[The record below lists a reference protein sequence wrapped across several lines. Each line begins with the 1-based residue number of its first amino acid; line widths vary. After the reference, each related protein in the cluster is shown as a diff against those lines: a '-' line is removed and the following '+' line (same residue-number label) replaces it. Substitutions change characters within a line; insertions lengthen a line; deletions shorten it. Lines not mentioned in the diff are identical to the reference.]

1 MEDTPII
8 HNFSHEA
15 FGSRFWVRIA
25 AEDGVYARN
34 AAEALFQLLDDL
46 DFQTDVRHDS
56 GPVTAINQM
65 PEGAMVA
72 VSEHVQALWNF
83 SKDVSAETGKAFDA
97 AAGALFAYWKKRGD
111 LGFNPDDAAW
121 TQVMNAYREG
131 AFRLE
136 GCELHC
142 DKFGCAVDFGAIVRG
157 YALDRMADML
167 ESSWGIHRALLMASG
182 SVTLAL
188 DPPGESAGWRI
199 GVGASSEIKLCRFAM
214 ASKTAEAARGNLV
227 DPRTG
232 QTVMLAGPVRAIAT
246 SALEAE
252 GLAMAA
258 AILNASEAEEFVN
271 RGCSRGLWLP
281 DGTKLGSVTYFEVT
295 ERPAPEA
302 KPASSEESAT

>member
-46 DFQTDVRHDS
+46 DFQTDLRHDS
-56 GPVTAINQM
+56 GPVASINLM
-65 PEGAMVA
+65 PEGAMIA
-72 VSEHVQALWNF
+72 ASEHVQALWNF
-83 SKDVSAETGKAFDA
+83 SKDVSADTGKAFDA
-97 AAGALFAYWKKRGD
+97 SAGALFQYWKKRGD
-111 LGFNPDDAAW
+111 LPFNPDDAAW
-121 TQVMNAYREG
+121 TQVVSAYREG
-131 AFRLE
+131 EFRLD

-142 DKFGCAVDFGAIVRG
+142 VKFGSSVDFGAIVRG

-188 DPPGESAGWRI
+188 DPPGETVGWRI
-199 GVGASSEIKLCRFAM
+199 GVGERSEIKLCRFAM
-214 ASKTAEAARGNLV
+214 ASKSADPARNNLV

-232 QTVMLAGPVRAIAT
+232 QLVSLTGPVRAIAT

-258 AILNASEAEEFVN
+258 SVLSLSEAEEFVN

-281 DGTKLGSVTYFEVT
+281 DDTKLGSVTYFEVT
-295 ERPAPEA
+295 DRPSPEA
-302 KPASSEESAT
+302 ST

>member
-56 GPVTAINQM
+56 GPVTSINQM
-65 PEGAMVA
+65 PEGAMIA
-72 VSEHVQALWNF
+72 ASEHVQALWNF
-83 SKDVSAETGKAFDA
+83 SKDIALDTNKAFDA
-97 AAGALFAYWKKRGD
+97 TAGALFNYWQKRGD
-111 LGFNPDDAAW
+111 LPFNPDDHSW
-121 TQVMNAYREG
+121 TQVMSAYREG
-131 AFRLE
+131 EFRLE

-142 DKFGCAVDFGAIVRG
+142 VKFGGAVDFGAVVRG

-199 GVGASSEIKLCRFAM
+199 GVGARSEIKLCRFAM
-214 ASKTAEAARGNLV
+214 ASKTADPARGNLV

-232 QTVMLAGPVRAIAT
+232 QPVSLPGPVRAIAT

-258 AILNASEAEEFVN
+258 AVLNAAEAEEFVN

-302 KPASSEESAT
+302 RPVSAEESAT

>member
-1 MEDTPII
+1 MEDSTPII

-34 AAEALFQLLDDL
+34 AAEGLFQFLDDL
-46 DFQTDVRHDS
+46 DFQTDLRHDS
-56 GPVTAINQM
+56 GPVSSINLM
-65 PEGAMVA
+65 PEGAMIA
-72 VSEHVQALWNF
+72 ASEHVQALWNF
-83 SKDVSAETGKAFDA
+83 SKDFSADTGRAFDVT
-97 AAGALFAYWKKRGD
+97 AGALFRYWRERGD
-111 LGFNPDDAAW
+111 VTFNQDDATW
-121 TQVMNAYREG
+121 QQIWNAYREG
-131 AFRLE
+131 EFKLE
-136 GCELHC
+136 GCELTC
-142 DKFGCAVDFGAIVRG
+142 AKFGAAVDFGAIVRG

-199 GVGASSEIKLCRFAM
+199 GVGPRSELKLCRFAM
-214 ASKTAEAARGNLV
+214 ASKTADPERCNLV

-232 QTVMLAGPVRAIAT
+232 QAVTLAGPVRAIAT

-252 GLAMAA
+252 GLAMAGA
-258 AILNASEAEEFVN
+258 VLSASEAEEFVN

-295 ERPAPEA
+295 ERPEPTPAP
-302 KPASSEESAT
+302 

>member
-25 AEDGVYARN
+25 SEDGVYARN
-34 AAEALFQLLDDL
+34 AAEALFQHLDDL
-46 DFQTDVRHDS
+46 DFQTDRRHDS

-72 VSEHVQALWNF
+72 VSEHIQALWNF
-83 SKDVSAETGKAFDA
+83 SKDVGSDTGKAFDA
-97 AAGALFAYWKKRGD
+97 TAGALFDYWKNRGD
-111 LGFNPDDAAW
+111 LPFNPDDAAW
-121 TQVMNAYREG
+121 TQVMSAYREG
-131 AFRLE
+131 EFRLE

-142 DKFGCAVDFGAIVRG
+142 AKFGAAVDFGAIVRG

-188 DPPGESAGWRI
+188 DPPGEGAGWRI
-199 GVGASSEIKLCRFAM
+199 GVGAQSEIKLCRFAM
-214 ASKTAEAARGNLV
+214 ASKTASAAHGNLV

-232 QTVMLAGPVRAIAT
+232 QVVSLPGPVRAIAT
-246 SALEAE
+246 SAVEAE

-258 AILNASEAEEFVN
+258 AVLNASEAEEFVN

-281 DGTKLGSVTYFEVT
+281 DGTKLGSVSYFEVT
-295 ERPAPEA
+295 DRTAPEA
-302 KPASSEESAT
+302 KPVSSEESAT

>member
-25 AEDGVYARN
+25 SEDGVYARN
-34 AAEALFQLLDDL
+34 AAEALFQHLDDL
-46 DFQTDVRHDS
+46 DFQTDRRHDS

-72 VSEHVQALWNF
+72 VSEHIQALWNF
-83 SKDVSAETGKAFDA
+83 SKDVSSDTSKAFDA
-97 AAGALFAYWKKRGD
+97 TAGALFDYWKNRGD
-111 LGFNPDDAAW
+111 LPFNPDDAAW
-121 TQVMNAYREG
+121 TQVMSAYREG
-131 AFRLE
+131 EFRLE

-142 DKFGCAVDFGAIVRG
+142 AKFGAAVDFGAIVRG

-188 DPPGESAGWRI
+188 DPPGEGAGWRI
-199 GVGASSEIKLCRFAM
+199 GVGAQSEIKLCRFAM
-214 ASKTAEAARGNLV
+214 ASKTASAAHGNLV

-232 QTVMLAGPVRAIAT
+232 QVVSLPGPVRAIAT
-246 SALEAE
+246 SAVEAE

-258 AILNASEAEEFVN
+258 AVLNASEAEEFVN

-281 DGTKLGSVTYFEVT
+281 DGTKLGSVSYFEVT
-295 ERPAPEA
+295 ERPVPEA
-302 KPASSEESAT
+302 KPVSSEESAT

>member
-46 DFQTDVRHDS
+46 DFQTDLRHDS
-56 GPVTAINQM
+56 GPVASINLM
-65 PEGAMVA
+65 PEGAMIA
-72 VSEHVQALWNF
+72 ASEHVQALWNF
-83 SKDVSAETGKAFDA
+83 SKEVSADTGRAFDA
-97 AAGALFAYWKKRGD
+97 GAGALFQYWKKRGD
-111 LGFNPDDAAW
+111 LPFNPDDAAW
-121 TQVMNAYREG
+121 TQVVSAYREG
-131 AFRLE
+131 EFRLE

-142 DKFGCAVDFGAIVRG
+142 AKFGSSVDFGAIVRG

-188 DPPGESAGWRI
+188 DPPGESVGWRI
-199 GVGASSEIKLCRFAM
+199 GVGERSEIKLCRFAM
-214 ASKTAEAARGNLV
+214 ASKTADPARNNLV

-232 QTVMLAGPVRAIAT
+232 QLVSLAGPVRAIAT

-258 AILNASEAEEFVN
+258 AVLSLSEAEEFVN

-281 DGTKLGSVTYFEVT
+281 DDTKLGSVTYFEVT
-295 ERPAPEA
+295 DRSAPEA
-302 KPASSEESAT
+302 AT

>member
-46 DFQTDVRHDS
+46 DFQTDLRHDS
-56 GPVTAINQM
+56 GPVASINLM
-65 PEGAMVA
+65 PEGAMIA
-72 VSEHVQALWNF
+72 ASEHVQALWNF
-83 SKDVSAETGKAFDA
+83 SKDVSADTGRAFDVG
-97 AAGALFAYWKKRGD
+97 AGALFQYWKKRGD
-111 LGFNPDDAAW
+111 LPFNPDDAAW
-121 TQVMNAYREG
+121 TQVVSAYREG
-131 AFRLE
+131 EFRLE

-142 DKFGCAVDFGAIVRG
+142 AKFGSSVDFGAIVRG

-188 DPPGESAGWRI
+188 DPPGESVGWRI
-199 GVGASSEIKLCRFAM
+199 GVGERSEIKLCRFAM
-214 ASKTAEAARGNLV
+214 ASKTADPARNNLV

-232 QTVMLAGPVRAIAT
+232 QLVSLAGPVRAIAT

-258 AILNASEAEEFVN
+258 AVLSVSEAEEFVN

-281 DGTKLGSVTYFEVT
+281 DDTKLGSVTYFEVT
-295 ERPAPEA
+295 DRPAPEA
-302 KPASSEESAT
+302 AT

>member
-1 MEDTPII
+1 
-8 HNFSHEA
+8 
-15 FGSRFWVRIA
+15 
-25 AEDGVYARN
+25 
-34 AAEALFQLLDDL
+34 
-46 DFQTDVRHDS
+46 
-56 GPVTAINQM
+56 
-65 PEGAMVA
+65 
-72 VSEHVQALWNF
+72 
-83 SKDVSAETGKAFDA
+83 
-97 AAGALFAYWKKRGD
+97 
-111 LGFNPDDAAW
+111 
-121 TQVMNAYREG
+121 MNAYREG

-199 GVGASSEIKLCRFAM
+199 GVGAQSEIKLCRFAM
-214 ASKTAEAARGNLV
+214 ASKTADSARNNLV

-232 QTVMLAGPVRAIAT
+232 QPVSLPGPVRAIAT

-258 AILNASEAEEFVN
+258 CVLNASEAEESVN

-295 ERPAPEA
+295 ERPEPEA
-302 KPASSEESAT
+302 KPTSSEEAAT

>member
-1 MEDTPII
+1 MEDTAPII

-34 AAEALFQLLDDL
+34 AAEGLFQFLDDL
-46 DFQTDVRHDS
+46 DFQTDLRHDS
-56 GPVTAINQM
+56 GPVSSINLM

-72 VSEHVQALWNF
+72 ASEHVQALWNF
-83 SKDVSAETGKAFDA
+83 SKDVSADTGRAFDPT
-97 AAGALFAYWKKRGD
+97 AGALFRYWRERGD
-111 LGFNPDDAAW
+111 ATFNQDDATW
-121 TQVMNAYREG
+121 QQVWNAYREG
-131 AFRLE
+131 EFKLE
-136 GCELHC
+136 GCELTC
-142 DKFGCAVDFGAIVRG
+142 AKFGAAVDFGAIVRG

-199 GVGASSEIKLCRFAM
+199 GVGPRSELKLCRFAM
-214 ASKTAEAARGNLV
+214 ASKTADPERCNLV

-232 QTVMLAGPVRAIAT
+232 QAVTLAGPVRAIAT

-252 GLAMAA
+252 GIAMAGA
-258 AILNASEAEEFVN
+258 VLSASEAEEFVN

-295 ERPAPEA
+295 ERPEPTPAP
-302 KPASSEESAT
+302 

>member
-1 MEDTPII
+1 MEETPVI

-46 DFQTDVRHDS
+46 DFQTDLRHDS
-56 GPVTAINQM
+56 GPVASINLM
-65 PEGAMVA
+65 PEGAMIA
-72 VSEHVQALWNF
+72 ASEHVQALWNF
-83 SKDVSAETGKAFDA
+83 SKEVSADTGRAFDA
-97 AAGALFAYWKKRGD
+97 GAGALFQYWKKRGD
-111 LGFNPDDAAW
+111 LPFNPDDAAW
-121 TQVMNAYREG
+121 TQVVSAYREG
-131 AFRLE
+131 EFRLE

-142 DKFGCAVDFGAIVRG
+142 AKFGSSVDFGAIVRG

-188 DPPGESAGWRI
+188 DPPGESVGWRI
-199 GVGASSEIKLCRFAM
+199 GVGERSEIKLCRFAM
-214 ASKTAEAARGNLV
+214 ASKTADPARNNLV

-232 QTVMLAGPVRAIAT
+232 QLVSLAGPVRAIAT

-258 AILNASEAEEFVN
+258 AVLSVSEAEEFVN

-281 DGTKLGSVTYFEVT
+281 DDTKLGSVTYFEVT
-295 ERPAPEA
+295 DRPAPEA
-302 KPASSEESAT
+302 AT

>member
-34 AAEALFQLLDDL
+34 AAEGLFQFLDDL
-46 DFQTDVRHDS
+46 DFQTDLRHDS
-56 GPVTAINQM
+56 GPVTSINQM
-65 PEGAMVA
+65 PEGAMIA
-72 VSEHVQALWNF
+72 ASEHIQALWNF
-83 SKDVSAETGKAFDA
+83 SKDVSADTGRAFDA
-97 AAGALFAYWKKRGD
+97 TAGALFRYWRERGD
-111 LGFNPDDAAW
+111 VTFNQDDATW
-121 TQVMNAYREG
+121 QQIWNAYREG
-131 AFRLE
+131 EFKLE
-136 GCELHC
+136 GCELTC
-142 DKFGCAVDFGAIVRG
+142 AKFGASVDFGAIVRG

-199 GVGASSEIKLCRFAM
+199 GVGGRSELKLCRFAM
-214 ASKTAEAARGNLV
+214 ASKTADPERCNLV

-232 QTVMLAGPVRAIAT
+232 QAVTLAGPVRAIAT

-252 GLAMAA
+252 GLAMAGA
-258 AILNASEAEEFVN
+258 VLSASEAEEFVN

-295 ERPAPEA
+295 ERPEQTPAP
-302 KPASSEESAT
+302 

>member
-34 AAEALFQLLDDL
+34 AAEALFQHLDDL
-46 DFQTDVRHDS
+46 DFQTDRRHDS

-72 VSEHVQALWNF
+72 VSEHIQTLWNF

-97 AAGALFAYWKKRGD
+97 TAGALFDYWKNRGD
-111 LGFNPDDAAW
+111 LPFNPDDAAW
-121 TQVMNAYREG
+121 TQVMSAYREG
-131 AFRLE
+131 EFRLE

-142 DKFGCAVDFGAIVRG
+142 AKFGAAVDFGAIVRG

-199 GVGASSEIKLCRFAM
+199 GVGAQSEIKLCRFAM
-214 ASKTAEAARGNLV
+214 ASKTASPAHGNLV
-227 DPRTG
+227 DPRSG
-232 QTVMLAGPVRAIAT
+232 QVVSLPGPVRAIAT
-246 SALEAE
+246 SAVEAE

-258 AILNASEAEEFVN
+258 AVLNASEAEEFVN

-295 ERPAPEA
+295 DRAVPEA
-302 KPASSEESAT
+302 KPASSEEAAT

>member
-34 AAEALFQLLDDL
+34 AAEGLFQLLDDL
-46 DFQTDVRHDS
+46 DFQTDLRHDS
-56 GPVTAINQM
+56 GPVTSINQM
-65 PEGAMVA
+65 PEGAMIA
-72 VSEHVQALWNF
+72 ASEHIQALWNF
-83 SKDVSAETGKAFDA
+83 SKDVSADTGRAFDA
-97 AAGALFAYWKKRGD
+97 TAGALFRYWRERGD
-111 LGFNPDDAAW
+111 VTFNQDDATW
-121 TQVMNAYREG
+121 QQIWNAYREG
-131 AFRLE
+131 EFKLE
-136 GCELHC
+136 GCELTC
-142 DKFGCAVDFGAIVRG
+142 AKFGASVDFGAIVRG

-199 GVGASSEIKLCRFAM
+199 GVGGRSELKLCRFAM
-214 ASKTAEAARGNLV
+214 ASKTADPERCNLV

-232 QTVMLAGPVRAIAT
+232 QAVTLAGPVRAIAT

-252 GLAMAA
+252 GLAMAGA
-258 AILNASEAEEFVN
+258 VLSASEAEEFVN

-295 ERPAPEA
+295 ERPEQTPAP
-302 KPASSEESAT
+302 

>member
-25 AEDGVYARN
+25 SEDGVYARN
-34 AAEALFQLLDDL
+34 AAEALFQHLDDL
-46 DFQTDVRHDS
+46 DFQTDRRHDS

-72 VSEHVQALWNF
+72 VSEHIQALWNF
-83 SKDVSAETGKAFDA
+83 SKDVSSDTGKAFDA
-97 AAGALFAYWKKRGD
+97 TAGALFDYWKNRGD
-111 LGFNPDDAAW
+111 LPFNPDDAAW
-121 TQVMNAYREG
+121 TQVMSAYREG
-131 AFRLE
+131 EFRLE

-142 DKFGCAVDFGAIVRG
+142 AKFGAAVDFGAIVRG

-188 DPPGESAGWRI
+188 DPPGEGAGWRI
-199 GVGASSEIKLCRFAM
+199 GVGAQSEIKLCRFAM
-214 ASKTAEAARGNLV
+214 ASKTASAAHGNLV

-232 QTVMLAGPVRAIAT
+232 QVVSLPGPVRAIAT
-246 SALEAE
+246 SAVEAE

-258 AILNASEAEEFVN
+258 AVLNASEAEEFVN

-281 DGTKLGSVTYFEVT
+281 DGTKLGSVSYFEVT
-295 ERPAPEA
+295 DRTAPEA
-302 KPASSEESAT
+302 KPVSSEESAT

>member
-46 DFQTDVRHDS
+46 DFQIDLRHDS
-56 GPVTAINQM
+56 GPVTSINQM
-65 PEGAMVA
+65 PEGAMIA
-72 VSEHVQALWNF
+72 ASEHVQALWNF
-83 SKDVSAETGKAFDA
+83 SKDVSADTNRGFDVT
-97 AAGALFAYWKKRGD
+97 AGALFRYWRERGD
-111 LGFNPDDAAW
+111 ATFNQDDATW
-121 TQVMNAYREG
+121 QQIWNAYREG
-131 AFRLE
+131 EFKLE
-136 GCELHC
+136 GCELNC
-142 DKFGCAVDFGAIVRG
+142 VKFGASVDFGAIVRG

-188 DPPGESAGWRI
+188 DPPGESSGWRI
-199 GVGASSEIKLCRFAM
+199 GVGPGSELKLCRFAM
-214 ASKTAEAARGNLV
+214 ASKTADPERCNLV

-232 QTVMLAGPVRAIAT
+232 QAVTLAGPVRAIAT

-252 GLAMAA
+252 GLAMVGAVLSAA
-258 AILNASEAEEFVN
+258 EAEEFVN

-295 ERPAPEA
+295 DRTVPEA
-302 KPASSEESAT
+302 KTTTSEESAT

>member
-72 VSEHVQALWNF
+72 ASEHVQALWNF
-83 SKDVSAETGKAFDA
+83 SKDVSADTGKAFDA
-97 AAGALFAYWKKRGD
+97 TAGALFSYWKSRGD
-111 LGFNPDDAAW
+111 LPFNPDDAAW
-121 TQVMNAYREG
+121 NQVMSAYREG
-131 AFRLE
+131 EFRLE
-136 GCELHC
+136 GCELTC
-142 DKFGCAVDFGAIVRG
+142 AKFGCAVDFGAIVRG

-188 DPPGESAGWRI
+188 DPPGEAAGWRI
-199 GVGASSEIKLCRFAM
+199 GVGQRSEIKLCRFAM
-214 ASKTAEAARGNLV
+214 ASKSADPARNNLV

-232 QTVMLAGPVRAIAT
+232 QPVSLTGPVRAIAT
-246 SALEAE
+246 SAIEAE

-258 AILNASEAEEFVN
+258 AVLNASEAEEFVN

-281 DGTKLGSVTYFEVT
+281 DGTKLGSVSYFEVT
-295 ERPAPEA
+295 ERPDPAAEA
-302 KPASSEESAT
+302 GSAGTAT

>member
-1 MEDTPII
+1 MEDNPII

-46 DFQTDVRHDS
+46 DFQTDRRHDS
-56 GPVTAINQM
+56 GPVASINQM
-65 PEGAMVA
+65 PEGAMIA
-72 VSEHVQALWNF
+72 ASEHVQALWNF
-83 SKDVSAETGKAFDA
+83 SKEISADTGKAFDA
-97 AAGALFAYWKKRGD
+97 TAGALFGYWQRRGD
-111 LGFNPDDAAW
+111 LPFNPDDQAW
-121 TQVMNAYREG
+121 NQVMSAYREG
-131 AFRLE
+131 EFRLD

-142 DKFGCAVDFGAIVRG
+142 VKFGCAVDFGAIVRG

-199 GVGASSEIKLCRFAM
+199 GVGADAEIKLCRFAM
-214 ASKTAEAARGNLV
+214 ASKSSDPAHANLV

-232 QTVMLAGPVRAIAT
+232 QPISLAGPVRSIAT

-258 AILNASEAEEFVN
+258 AVLNASEAEQFIN

-281 DGTKLGSVTYFEVT
+281 DGTKLGSVSYFEVT
-295 ERPAPEA
+295 ARPAPA
-302 KPASSEESAT
+302 APATSSEAAAT

>member
-1 MEDTPII
+1 M
-8 HNFSHEA
+8 
-15 FGSRFWVRIA
+15 FG
-25 AEDGVYARN
+25 
-34 AAEALFQLLDDL
+34 
-46 DFQTDVRHDS
+46 
-56 GPVTAINQM
+56 
-65 PEGAMVA
+65 
-72 VSEHVQALWNF
+72 
-83 SKDVSAETGKAFDA
+83 
-97 AAGALFAYWKKRGD
+97 YWKNRGD
-111 LGFNPDDAAW
+111 MPFNPDDQAW
-121 TQVMNAYREG
+121 TQVMSAYREG
-131 AFRLE
+131 EFRLD

-142 DKFGCAVDFGAIVRG
+142 VKFGCAVDFGALVRG

-199 GVGASSEIKLCRFAM
+199 GVGAQSEIKLCRFAM
-214 ASKTAEAARGNLV
+214 ASKTADTTHANLV

-232 QTVMLAGPVRAIAT
+232 QVVSLPGPVRAIAT

-258 AILNASEAEEFVN
+258 AVLNASEAEEFVN

-295 ERPAPEA
+295 DRSSPEA
-302 KPASSEESAT
+302 KPTSSEEAAT

>member
-1 MEDTPII
+1 
-8 HNFSHEA
+8 
-15 FGSRFWVRIA
+15 
-25 AEDGVYARN
+25 
-34 AAEALFQLLDDL
+34 
-46 DFQTDVRHDS
+46 
-56 GPVTAINQM
+56 M
-65 PEGAMVA
+65 PEGAMIA
-72 VSEHVQALWNF
+72 ASEHVQALWNF
-83 SKDVSAETGKAFDA
+83 SKDVAAETGKAFDVT
-97 AAGALFAYWKKRGD
+97 AGAQFNYWKKRGD

-199 GVGASSEIKLCRFAM
+199 GVGAQSEIKLCRFAM
-214 ASKTAEAARGNLV
+214 ASKTADSARNNLV

-232 QTVMLAGPVRAIAT
+232 QPVSLPGPVRAIAT

-258 AILNASEAEEFVN
+258 CVLNASEAEESVN

-295 ERPAPEA
+295 ERPDPEA
-302 KPASSEESAT
+302 KPTSSEEAAT

>member
-34 AAEALFQLLDDL
+34 AAEALFQHLDDL
-46 DFQTDVRHDS
+46 DFQTDRRHDS
-56 GPVTAINQM
+56 GPLTAINQM

-83 SKDVSAETGKAFDA
+83 SKEVGADTGKAFDA
-97 AAGALFAYWKKRGD
+97 TAGALFSHWKNRGD
-111 LGFNPDDAAW
+111 LPFNPDDAAW
-121 TQVMNAYREG
+121 SQVMSAYREG
-131 AFRLE
+131 EFHLE
-136 GCELHC
+136 GCELTC
-142 DKFGCAVDFGAIVRG
+142 AKFGAAVDFGAIVRG

-199 GVGASSEIKLCRFAM
+199 GVGADAEIKLCRFAM
-214 ASKTAEAARGNLV
+214 ASKTADLTHGNLV

-232 QTVMLAGPVRAIAT
+232 QVITLPGPVRSIAT

-258 AILNASEAEEFVN
+258 AVLNASEAEEFVN

-295 ERPAPEA
+295 DRSAPEA
-302 KPASSEESAT
+302 KTTSAEESAT

>member
-34 AAEALFQLLDDL
+34 AAEGLFQFLDDL
-46 DFQTDVRHDS
+46 DFQTDLRHDS
-56 GPVTAINQM
+56 GPVTSINQM
-65 PEGAMVA
+65 PEGAMIA
-72 VSEHVQALWNF
+72 ASEHIQALWNF
-83 SKDVSAETGKAFDA
+83 SKDVSADTGRAFDA
-97 AAGALFAYWKKRGD
+97 TAGALFRYWRERGD
-111 LGFNPDDAAW
+111 VTFNQDDATW
-121 TQVMNAYREG
+121 QQIWNAYREG
-131 AFRLE
+131 EFKLE
-136 GCELHC
+136 GCELTC
-142 DKFGCAVDFGAIVRG
+142 AKFGASVDFGAIVRG

-199 GVGASSEIKLCRFAM
+199 GVGGRSELKLCRFAM
-214 ASKTAEAARGNLV
+214 ASKTADPERCNLV

-232 QTVMLAGPVRAIAT
+232 QAVTLAGPVRAIAT

-252 GLAMAA
+252 GLAMAGA
-258 AILNASEAEEFVN
+258 VLSASEAEEFVN

-281 DGTKLGSVTYFEVT
+281 DGTKLGSMTYFEVT
-295 ERPAPEA
+295 ERPEPTPAP
-302 KPASSEESAT
+302 

>member
-25 AEDGVYARN
+25 SEDGVYARN
-34 AAEALFQLLDDL
+34 AAEALFQHLDDL
-46 DFQTDVRHDS
+46 DFQTDRRHDS

-72 VSEHVQALWNF
+72 VSEHIQTLWNF
-83 SKDVSAETGKAFDA
+83 SKDVGADTGKAFDA
-97 AAGALFAYWKKRGD
+97 TAGALFDYWKNRGD
-111 LGFNPDDAAW
+111 LPFNPDDAAW
-121 TQVMNAYREG
+121 TQVMSAYREG
-131 AFRLE
+131 EFRLE

-142 DKFGCAVDFGAIVRG
+142 AKFGAAVDFGAIVRG

-188 DPPGESAGWRI
+188 DPPGEGAGWRI
-199 GVGASSEIKLCRFAM
+199 GVGAQSEIKLCRFAM
-214 ASKTAEAARGNLV
+214 ASKTASAAHGNLV

-232 QTVMLAGPVRAIAT
+232 QVVSLPGPVRAIAT
-246 SALEAE
+246 SAVEAE

-258 AILNASEAEEFVN
+258 AVLNASEAEEFVN

-281 DGTKLGSVTYFEVT
+281 DGTKLGSVSYFEVT

-302 KPASSEESAT
+302 KPVSSEESAT

>member
-56 GPVTAINQM
+56 GPVTSINQM
-65 PEGAMVA
+65 PEGAMIA
-72 VSEHVQALWNF
+72 ASEHVQALWNF
-83 SKDVSAETGKAFDA
+83 SKDIALDSNKAFDA
-97 AAGALFAYWKKRGD
+97 AAGALFNYWQKRGD
-111 LGFNPDDAAW
+111 LPFNPDDQAW
-121 TQVMNAYREG
+121 TQVMSAYREG
-131 AFRLE
+131 EFRLE

-142 DKFGCAVDFGAIVRG
+142 VKFGGAVDFGAVVRG

-199 GVGASSEIKLCRFAM
+199 GVGARSEIKLCRFAM
-214 ASKTAEAARGNLV
+214 ASKTADPARGNLV

-232 QTVMLAGPVRAIAT
+232 QPVSLPGPVRAIAT

-258 AILNASEAEEFVN
+258 AVLNAAEAEEFVN

-302 KPASSEESAT
+302 RPVSAEESAT

>member
-46 DFQTDVRHDS
+46 DFQTDLRHDS
-56 GPVTAINQM
+56 GPVTSINQM
-65 PEGAMVA
+65 PEGAMIA
-72 VSEHVQALWNF
+72 ASEHIQALWNF
-83 SKDVSAETGKAFDA
+83 SKDFSADSGKAFDA
-97 AAGALFAYWKKRGD
+97 TAGALFGYWQKRGD

-199 GVGASSEIKLCRFAM
+199 GVGAQSEIKLCRFAM
-214 ASKTAEAARGNLV
+214 ASKTADADRNNLI

-232 QTVMLAGPVRAIAT
+232 QPVSLPGPVRAIACLLYT
-246 SALEAE
+246 SP
-252 GLAMAA
+252 
-258 AILNASEAEEFVN
+258 SP
-271 RGCSRGLWLP
+271 R
-281 DGTKLGSVTYFEVT
+281 D
-295 ERPAPEA
+295 
-302 KPASSEESAT
+302 

>member
-25 AEDGVYARN
+25 SEDGVYARN
-34 AAEALFQLLDDL
+34 AAEALFQHLDDL
-46 DFQTDVRHDS
+46 DFQTDRRHDS

-72 VSEHVQALWNF
+72 VSEHIQALWNF
-83 SKDVSAETGKAFDA
+83 SKDVGADTGKAFDA
-97 AAGALFAYWKKRGD
+97 TAGALFDYWKNRGD
-111 LGFNPDDAAW
+111 LPFNPDDAAW
-121 TQVMNAYREG
+121 TQVMSAYREG
-131 AFRLE
+131 EFRLE

-142 DKFGCAVDFGAIVRG
+142 AKLGAAVDFGAIVRG

-188 DPPGESAGWRI
+188 DPPGEGAGWRI
-199 GVGASSEIKLCRFAM
+199 GVGAQSEIKLCRFAM
-214 ASKTAEAARGNLV
+214 ASKTASAAHGNLV

-232 QTVMLAGPVRAIAT
+232 QVVSLPGPVRAIAT
-246 SALEAE
+246 SAVEAE

-258 AILNASEAEEFVN
+258 AVLNASEAEEFVN

-281 DGTKLGSVTYFEVT
+281 DGTKLGSVSYFEVT

-302 KPASSEESAT
+302 KPVSSEESAT

>member
-25 AEDGVYARN
+25 SEDGVYARN
-34 AAEALFQLLDDL
+34 AAEALFQHLDDL
-46 DFQTDVRHDS
+46 DFQTDRRHDS

-72 VSEHVQALWNF
+72 VSEHIQALWNF
-83 SKDVSAETGKAFDA
+83 SKDVGADTGKAFDA
-97 AAGALFAYWKKRGD
+97 TAGALFDYWKNRGD
-111 LGFNPDDAAW
+111 LPFNPDDAAW
-121 TQVMNAYREG
+121 TQVMSAYREG
-131 AFRLE
+131 EFRLE

-142 DKFGCAVDFGAIVRG
+142 AKFGAAVDFGAIVRG

-188 DPPGESAGWRI
+188 DPPGEGAGWRI
-199 GVGASSEIKLCRFAM
+199 GVGAQSEIKLCRFAM
-214 ASKTAEAARGNLV
+214 ASKTASAAHGNLV

-232 QTVMLAGPVRAIAT
+232 QVVSLPGPVRAIAT
-246 SALEAE
+246 SAVEAE

-258 AILNASEAEEFVN
+258 AVLNASEAEEFVN

-281 DGTKLGSVTYFEVT
+281 DGTKLGSVSYFEVT

-302 KPASSEESAT
+302 KPVSSEESAT

>member
-34 AAEALFQLLDDL
+34 AAEALFQHLDDL
-46 DFQTDVRHDS
+46 DFQTDRRHDS
-56 GPVTAINQM
+56 GPLTAINQM

-83 SKDVSAETGKAFDA
+83 SKDVSADTGKAFDA
-97 AAGALFAYWKKRGD
+97 TAGALFSYWKNRGD
-111 LGFNPDDAAW
+111 LPFNPDDAAW
-121 TQVMNAYREG
+121 SQVMSAYREG
-131 AFRLE
+131 EFRLE
-136 GCELHC
+136 GCELTC
-142 DKFGCAVDFGAIVRG
+142 AKFGAAVDFGAIVRG

-199 GVGASSEIKLCRFAM
+199 GVGADAEIKLCRFAM
-214 ASKTAEAARGNLV
+214 ASKTADLTHGNLV

-232 QTVMLAGPVRAIAT
+232 QVISLPGPVRSIAT

-258 AILNASEAEEFVN
+258 AVLNASEAEEFVN

-295 ERPAPEA
+295 DRSAPETKTTSA
-302 KPASSEESAT
+302 EESAT

>member
-1 MEDTPII
+1 MEDTPLI

-56 GPVTAINQM
+56 GPVTSINQM
-65 PEGAMVA
+65 PEGAMIA
-72 VSEHVQALWNF
+72 ASEHVQALWNF
-83 SKDVSAETGKAFDA
+83 SKDIALDTNKAFDA
-97 AAGALFAYWKKRGD
+97 TAGALFNYWQKRGD
-111 LGFNPDDAAW
+111 LPFNPDDQAW
-121 TQVMNAYREG
+121 TQVMSAYREG
-131 AFRLE
+131 EFRLE

-142 DKFGCAVDFGAIVRG
+142 AKFGGAVDFGAIVRG

-199 GVGASSEIKLCRFAM
+199 GVGARSEIKLCRFAM
-214 ASKTAEAARGNLV
+214 ASKTADPARNNLV

-232 QTVMLAGPVRAIAT
+232 QPVSLPGPVRAIAT

-258 AILNASEAEEFVN
+258 AALSAAEAEEFVN

-295 ERPAPEA
+295 DRAVSEA
-302 KPASSEESAT
+302 KPVSAEESAT